1 MTKYRYI
8 ILLVSVPLILACS
21 LTSASIA
28 QPAPVATQKGGNA
41 PATAQPTQPPASIE
55 ITATVWLRSYSGSRL
70 DVLVAGDTV
79 AGWCAGDWC
88 FVDGGKVWRG
98 CTSQAEERGCQ
109 DE

>member
-1 MTKYRYI
+1 MRKLI
-8 ILLVSVPLILACS
+8 FILILAS
-21 LTSASIA
+21 LACYLQAPASIA
-28 QPAPVATQKGGNA
+28 PMPRNGAQKAGNA